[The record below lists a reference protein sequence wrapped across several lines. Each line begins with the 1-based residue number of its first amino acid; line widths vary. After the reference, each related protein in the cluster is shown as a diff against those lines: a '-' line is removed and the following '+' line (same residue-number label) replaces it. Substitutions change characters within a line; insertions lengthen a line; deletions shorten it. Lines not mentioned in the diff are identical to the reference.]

1 MSLLLAATF
10 SLLPSAAAAPA
21 EEVRRCLDIYDI
33 ECARKAAA
41 SLGKDEG
48 ARAARAEL
56 QFALGEFAEAH
67 KNLESSSAR
76 FATTEGFS
84 ERLALYERSALAT
97 ADFTTETRGDVTL
110 RFRPG
115 FDVVL
120 ADEAFET
127 LQAAHDRIGPILG
140 GAPPGGVRM
149 ELYPTA
155 QRFID
160 ASSLPGAAVRT
171 TGVVALSKWTRLLVS
186 SPRAL
191 GRGYGWKDT
200 IAHEYIHYIVA
211 WRTEDRAPVWLQEGI
226 ARSHEVLWR
235 VSEPESLAPTQ
246 ASLLADALKNET
258 LLPLAK
264 MHPSM
269 AFLSSP
275 EEASLAYAQVSTMI
289 VYLRKKEGPTAVS
302 RVLDLVRTGRDAL
315 QAVAD
320 VGANGDTAAF
330 ITGWRTYLSE
340 LKLVSRKLAEAGVV
354 LDGAGDEFA
363 ADPVLGKR
371 ADLARWARLGDI
383 LLDAGRPEAALVEYR
398 KASPAGEPPSPQLSS
413 RTASALLKLGRKDEA
428 RLALTESVR
437 DYPEF
442 AVTRRLLGGLLRDAG
457 DLGGAFA
464 QYRGAV
470 DVDPFDVEAQSALA
484 ELYDARGDATLA
496 ERHRRYARLLK
507 SQEPAPR

>member
-41 SLGKDEG
+41 SLGKDEE

-127 LQAAHDRIGPILG
+127 LQAAHDRIGPVLG

-302 RVLDLVRTGRDAL
+302 GTHSRRSRMWAP
-315 QAVAD
+315 
-320 VGANGDTAAF
+320 TA
-330 ITGWRTYLSE
+330 TPPPS
-340 LKLVSRKLAEAGVV
+340 
-354 LDGAGDEFA
+354 
-363 ADPVLGKR
+363 
-371 ADLARWARLGDI
+371 
-383 LLDAGRPEAALVEYR
+383 
-398 KASPAGEPPSPQLSS
+398 SPAGAPTSPS
-413 RTASALLKLGRKDEA
+413 
-428 RLALTESVR
+428 
-437 DYPEF
+437 
-442 AVTRRLLGGLLRDAG
+442 
-457 DLGGAFA
+457 
-464 QYRGAV
+464 
-470 DVDPFDVEAQSALA
+470 
-484 ELYDARGDATLA
+484 
-496 ERHRRYARLLK
+496 
-507 SQEPAPR
+507 

>member
-1 MSLLLAATF
+1 MSGVLLLVGALAGAAMAT
-10 SLLPSAAAAPA
+10 PA
-21 EEVRRCLDIYDI
+21 EEVRRCLDVYDLQ
-33 ECARKAAA
+33 CAEAAA
-41 SLGKDEG
+41 SSLGKDD
-48 ARAARAEL
+48 ASRAARAEL
-56 QFALGEFAEAH
+56 QFALGEFADAH
-67 KNLESSSAR
+67 ENLKAAAGSLAG
-76 FATTEGFS
+76 AEGYAD
-84 ERLALYERSALAT
+84 RLALFDRSQQAT
-97 ADFTTETRGDVTL
+97 ADFVSESRMDVTL
-110 RFRPG
+110 RYRPG
-115 FDVVL
+115 FDAVL
-120 ADEAFET
+120 TDEAFET
-127 LQAAHDRIGPILG
+127 LQAAHDRIGPLLG

-160 ASSLPGAAVRT
+160 ASSLPGSAVRT
-171 TGVVALSKWTRLLVS
+171 TGVIALSKWTRLLVS

-235 VSEPESLAPTQ
+235 VSQPEPLAPTQ
-246 ASLLADALKNET
+246 ASLLADALANDS

-289 VYLRKKEGPTAVS
+289 VYLRQVKGPGAVS
-302 RVLDLVRTGRDAL
+302 QVLDLVRGGRDAL

-320 VGANGDTAAF
+320 VGADGDQAAF
-330 ITGWRTYLSE
+330 IAGWRGYLKG

-354 LDGAGDEFA
+354 LDGAGDDFA

-371 ADLARWARLGDI
+371 ADLARSARLGDV
-383 LLDAGRPEAALVEYR
+383 LLEAGRADAALVEYL
-398 KASPAGEPPSPQLSS
+398 KASPPGEPPSPQLAS
-413 RTASALLKLGRKDEA
+413 RTATALLAVGKKSEA
-428 RLALTESVR
+428 RALLVESVR

-442 AVTRRLLGGLLRDAG
+442 AVTRTLLGKLLLDAG
-457 DLGGAFA
+457 DTAAAFT

-470 DVDPFDVEAQSALA
+470 DVDPFDPAAQGALA
-484 ELYDARGDATLA
+484 DLYALRGEAPLA
-496 ERHRRYARLLK
+496 DRHRRYARLLQ